1 MKRGAKVIVN
11 HLDVQEI
18 IHTRLVDS
26 LEDILNYLIKEK
38 KILLTDDTMAMIYSL
53 AERFSNQI
61 TDFVVANNRM
71 GSITGSGADSAT
83 SYYHSTWQR

>member
-11 HLDVQEI
+11 HLDVKEI
-18 IHTRLVDS
+18 IHTRTVES
-26 LEDILNYLIKEK
+26 LEKTLNYLIKEK
-38 KILLTDDTMAMIYSL
+38 DILLTDDTMAMIYSL

-71 GSITGSGADSAT
+71 GSITGSGEDSAT